1 MDLVFEKNLKK
12 QASSSGTEVF
22 ESGKKLYLLK
32 KPAQWTSV
40 ALFVTGLVSAIL
52 LVNGIIMFISNSGT
66 AVTGL
71 VLLLLGLI
79 ILFAAFLIMR
89 HRAKIN
95 RIPAN
100 ELPCICIFDF
110 EKDMLIDGTG
120 KVVCPISSVRLARSF
135 QLASSSPSL
144 VLKWENKSLLLVKG
158 NPFSGGINAVERFL
172 IEKGVQRKSAK

>member
-1 MDLVFEKNLKK
+1 MWERPDTRQARICILPCMTAAHFGLTAAHRADQKCLSEEIQITIKNMDLVFEKNLKK

-110 EKDMLIDGTG
+110 EKDMLID
-120 KVVCPISSVRLARSF
+120 
-135 QLASSSPSL
+135 
-144 VLKWENKSLLLVKG
+144 
-158 NPFSGGINAVERFL
+158 
-172 IEKGVQRKSAK
+172 